1 MKEIEGENIK
11 KECNL
16 SKILKE
22 KEKKEGENKRKIKKN
37 E

>member
-1 MKEIEGENIK
+1 MKEKEGEKVK

-22 KEKKEGENKRKIKKN
+22 KEKKEEENKEK
-37 E
+37 